1 MFSEMSNCVTRK
13 FKKILT
19 YISRKYKKNNI
30 YFLYR
35 NITKMLLLNITHL
48 LYLYHH
54 KQKGE
59 IMKIEYTTKK
69 DLIKQIEEKGF
80 KPLSMNAT
88 IQDMKTYLTALNVEA
103 TLKKVVK

>member
-1 MFSEMSNCVTRK
+1 
-13 FKKILT
+13 
-19 YISRKYKKNNI
+19 
-30 YFLYR
+30 
-35 NITKMLLLNITHL
+35 MLLLNITHL

-54 KQKGE
+54 KQNGE

-88 IQDMKTYLTALNVEA
+88 IQDMKTYLGALNVEA

>member
-1 MFSEMSNCVTRK
+1 
-13 FKKILT
+13 
-19 YISRKYKKNNI
+19 
-30 YFLYR
+30 
-35 NITKMLLLNITHL
+35 
-48 LYLYHH
+48 
-54 KQKGE
+54 
-59 IMKIEYTTKK
+59 MKIEYTTKK